1 MITAGNDLKTIGG
14 IRDVQLPL
22 AVPAESLAE
31 KVRRLLG
38 KELAAR
44 LYVKSGVRFGSKAD
58 ISQCNHHV

>member
-1 MITAGNDLKTIGG
+1 MFGKSSRSRSQYESKQCQMITAGNDLKTIGG

-44 LYVKSGVRFGSKAD
+44 L
-58 ISQCNHHV
+58 

>member
-1 MITAGNDLKTIGG
+1 
-14 IRDVQLPL
+14 LPL

-44 LYVKSGVRFGSKAD
+44 L
-58 ISQCNHHV
+58 